1 MVTLR
6 PPLPP
11 PLSHTGIHF
20 ELGSLPENTRLPGEV
35 IAAIAVALCEQL
47 PETPQSAS
55 RSEFTSLWRDAG
67 RSEGTNRW
75 PL

>member
-20 ELGSLPENTRLPGEV
+20 ELGSLPQTTRLSDEV
-35 IAAIAVALCEQL
+35 VAAIAVALFELL
-47 PETPQSAS
+47 PVAPANNEVLQ
-55 RSEFTSLWRDAG
+55 WRDAG
-67 RSEGTNRW
+67 RSEGTCRW
-75 PL
+75 PS